1 VSEPGT
7 EEGYVHNLGHGVGYE
22 LHEYPSFRRD
32 PGPEGVLEALD
43 VVTLEPGLYSPRDR
57 YGVRL
62 EDLVILGEDGIAE
75 DLTPLPYELDPRSW

>member
-1 VSEPGT
+1 
-7 EEGYVHNLGHGVGYE
+7 
-22 LHEYPSFRRD
+22 
-32 PGPEGVLEALD
+32 

-75 DLTPLPYELDPRSW
+75 DLTPLPYELDPLTW